1 METAHN
7 DELSGLRAKILNNSI
22 AILRLFS
29 ERMDLSSRIAVIK
42 ASSGLDLRL
51 RDRELDVIRNSG
63 INDEVLRSILVTLF
77 EFSIRTQ
84 ETAISA
90 VNAHRGSEV
99 TFRGK
104 TDDLL
109 SLLGTV
115 MAAPGVEF
123 VTQMDLPESL
133 KTAIQMKGG
142 HIVTGKPPE
151 SIPEISIGH
160 ECPRDIASMPEDGLL
175 RFSTF
180 PPDPASLNMIAVV
193 KH

>member
-1 METAHN
+1 METADA
-7 DELSGLRAKILNNSI
+7 DELSGLRAKILENSM

-29 ERMDLSSRIAVIK
+29 ERMDLSSRIAMIK
-42 ASSGLDLRL
+42 NSCGMELRL
-51 RDRELDVIRNSG
+51 RDRELDVIRDSG
-63 INDEVLRSILVTLF
+63 IKDEVLRSILVTLF

-99 TFRGK
+99 TFRGE

-109 SLLGTV
+109 SMLGTV

-123 VTQMDLPESL
+123 VTQTDLPASL
-133 KTAIQMKGG
+133 KTAIQMRGG
-142 HIVTGKPPE
+142 HIVVEKPPE
-151 SIPEISIGH
+151 GIPEISIGH
-160 ECPRDIASMPEDGLL
+160 GCPRDIASMPEDGLL

-180 PPDPASLNMIAVV
+180 PPDPSGLNLIAVV

>member
-1 METAHN
+1 METADA
-7 DELSGLRAKILNNSI
+7 DELSGLRAKILENSM

-29 ERMDLSSRIAVIK
+29 ERMDLSSRIAMIK
-42 ASSGLDLRL
+42 NSSGMELRL
-51 RDRELDVIRNSG
+51 RDRELDIIRDSG
-63 INDEVLRSILVTLF
+63 IKDEVLKSILVTLF

-99 TFRGK
+99 TFRGE

-109 SLLGTV
+109 SMLGTV

-123 VTQMDLPESL
+123 VTQTDLPASL
-133 KTAIQMKGG
+133 KTAIQMRGG
-142 HIVTGKPPE
+142 HIVVGKPPE

-180 PPDPASLNMIAVV
+180 PPDPSGLNLIAVV